1 MSMLLCGV
9 LVASCSGA
17 RDASDSAR
25 SSATSGVA
33 TTEQTAA
40 PSSAAAATTQAT
52 RAPQRQVTITAF
64 GFGLP
69 TGTFTIGSLGYGFT
83 IRNENTAEAAES
95 VSIQIAFQ
103 DAAGTVV
110 ATDNTSISYLGPG
123 EHTGVAGSSFASTAK
138 TATKMTVQALPSK
151 WTVIGPVPNFTFT
164 GTAYLAEQFS
174 TKVTGIIKSPFAK
187 DYKLVRV
194 SAIGVNAAGAIV
206 GGGYAFVDFVP
217 ANGTAA
223 VSISYTGTTPANVAL
238 YGQLSSLSLLS
249 TP

>member
-1 MSMLLCGV
+1 MLLCA
-9 LVASCSGA
+9 LIVASCSGA
-17 RDASDSAR
+17 RDAADSAR

-33 TTEQTAA
+33 TTEKTPA
-40 PSSAAAATTQAT
+40 PTNAAAAATTQAT

-64 GFGLP
+64 GFGIP
-69 TGTFTIGSLGYGFT
+69 TGSFTIGTLGYGFT
-83 IRNENTAEAAES
+83 IRNENAAEAAES
-95 VSIQIAFQ
+95 VSVQIAFQ

-110 ATDNTSISYLGPG
+110 GTDSASIAYLGPG
-123 EHTGVAGSSFASTAK
+123 EHTGLAGTSFASTVK

-151 WTVIGPVPNFTFT
+151 WTAIGPVPTFTFT

-194 SAIGVNAAGAIV
+194 SAIGVDAAGAIV
-206 GGGYAFVDFVP
+206 GGGYGFVDFVP

-223 VSISYTGTTPANVAL
+223 VSISYTGKTPANVAL
-238 YGQLSSLSLLS
+238 YAQLSSLSLLT